1 MHASF
6 LASYPDWTAF
16 TITILL
22 SLLLGLGVRE
32 STKFNNAFT
41 LLNLGVVLFVT
52 VVGLTQADFTNWALT
67 VNNVT
72 SGKKANDIIS
82 SGSTNKDMGASSLLA
97 SQACLSVTTCVLGR
111 IIK

>member
-1 MHASF
+1 MPMHASF

-52 VVGLTQADFTNWALT
+52 VVGLTQAKKRHNFAFKDLT
-67 VNNVT
+67 TPN
-72 SGKKANDIIS
+72 
-82 SGSTNKDMGASSLLA
+82 
-97 SQACLSVTTCVLGR
+97 
-111 IIK
+111 